1 MLLSLL
7 SLGIYQSVAFAVP
20 PVVIGSVMTIF
31 AFDSPKGF
39 VGASVMAESLKQG
52 GGGVIMCVFIR
63 AHYCDT
69 MWMVMSEHTTI
80 GVALYRYARS

>member
-20 PVVIGSVMTIF
+20 PVVIGSVMTTF

-52 GGGVIMCVFIR
+52 GGYYVRVHSRPLLRHNVDG
-63 AHYCDT
+63 Y
-69 MWMVMSEHTTI
+69 E
-80 GVALYRYARS
+80 